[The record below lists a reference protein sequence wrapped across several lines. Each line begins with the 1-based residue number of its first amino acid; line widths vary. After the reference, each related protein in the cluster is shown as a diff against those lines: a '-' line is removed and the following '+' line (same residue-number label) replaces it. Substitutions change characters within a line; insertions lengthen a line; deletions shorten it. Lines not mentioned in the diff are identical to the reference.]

1 MTPEH
6 VYELLENA
14 TPGPWEARAT
24 YSNGTPR
31 QDTSRQM
38 RAGDQYLGIMH
49 APDADLAAA
58 APDLARLVAG
68 MRYEYTVR
76 VGGSHWLRE
85 GDDGKLVLTIDPT
98 RALRHYQQRIMEALA
113 AAAAVKFE
121 QQCRVVRRLV
131 TDEEVVS

>member
-1 MTPEH
+1 MTPEQIH
-6 VYELLENA
+6 ELLDNA

-58 APDLARLVAG
+58 APDLAKLVAG
-68 MRYEYTVR
+68 
-76 VGGSHWLRE
+76 
-85 GDDGKLVLTIDPT
+85 
-98 RALRHYQQRIMEALA
+98 LRHEYAVECTRDGENWRRETSWGSRAGADSDEKCFKQEDEFIDTRI
-113 AAAAVKFE
+113 
-121 QQCRVVRRLV
+121 VRRLAS
-131 TDEEVVS
+131 DEEVVS

>member
-1 MTPEH
+1 MTPEKAR
-6 VYELLENA
+6 ELLDNA

-24 YSNGTPR
+24 YANGTPR

-49 APDADLAAA
+49 APDAELAAA
-58 APDLARLVAG
+58 APYLAKLVAG
-68 MRYEYTVR
+68 MRYEYAVK

-85 GDDGKLVLTIDPT
+85 SDESRLVLTIDPA
-98 RALRHYQQRIMEALA
+98 RATRHYQQHIMEALA
-113 AAAAVKFE
+113 ATAAVKFE

-131 TDEEVVS
+131 SDEEVAE